1 MRDFLEYLVKNI
13 VDTPDNVVVDE
24 SEDEFGN
31 VILSITVDPTDM
43 GKIIGKEG
51 RIIKAVRD
59 LVKILAVKANRR
71 VNVSLTETD

>member
-71 VNVSLTETD
+71 VNVSLTETG

>member
-1 MRDFLEYLVKNI
+1 MRDFLELIVKNI
-13 VDTPDNVVVDE
+13 VDLPDKVVVDE
-24 SEDEFGN
+24 SEDDYGK
-31 VILSITVDPTDM
+31 VVLSISVDKTDM

-71 VNVSLTETD
+71 VNVQLTETD